1 MKQSLAMELPD
12 LRFVESADVYKGDLH
27 AGTLTRLPNGDVEF
41 SYLPDYS
48 GEPVSFSLPLGEKAV
63 RPGGALPAFFAGL
76 LPEGYRLTVLKQS
89 TKTSMDD
96 ELTMLLAVG
105 ADTPGDVRVF
115 PAGVT
120 PAEQPP
126 LISGVADWDFATV
139 IDTVD
144 RHAVPGVQNKASSSM
159 MSAPIATGTDHA
171 ILKIDPANFPHL
183 VQNEYLHLCCA
194 SGLKIPVA
202 QAEIVTDRRGAEG
215 LLVRRFDR
223 VTNEDG
229 TLLRLAQEDASQ
241 ILQISPARKYAVD
254 SEDVV
259 TALASRTQAPVI
271 ATRNLYLQFLFAWLT
286 GNGDLHAKN
295 VSILRNPKGVWAV
308 APMYDLPCT
317 ALYRDFDMALPMG
330 GRTKKIRGRHWDE
343 FAQNVGI
350 PLRAAR
356 AAQRLALSVAETVDL
371 SQLPFEGAILRGAQ
385 RELSAR
391 RYELGSLIG

>member
-1 MKQSLAMELPD
+1 
-12 LRFVESADVYKGDLH
+12 
-27 AGTLTRLPNGDVEF
+27 
-41 SYLPDYS
+41 
-48 GEPVSFSLPLGEKAV
+48 
-63 RPGGALPAFFAGL
+63 
-76 LPEGYRLTVLKQS
+76 
-89 TKTSMDD
+89 MDD

-126 LISGVADWDFATV
+126 LIGDVADWDFATV

-183 VQNEYLHLCCA
+183 IQNEYLHLCCA

-202 QAEIVTDRRGAEG
+202 QADIVTDRRGAEG

-286 GNGDLHAKN
+286 GNGELHAKTCRYC
-295 VSILRNPKGVWAV
+295 VIRRAYGRWLLCMTCRALRSIVTLTWHCLWEGAR
-308 APMYDLPCT
+308 
-317 ALYRDFDMALPMG
+317 
-330 GRTKKIRGRHWDE
+330 KIRGRHWDE

-356 AAQRLALSVAETVDL
+356 SAQRLALSVAETVDL
-371 SQLPFEGAILRGAQ
+371 SQLPFEGSILRGAQ